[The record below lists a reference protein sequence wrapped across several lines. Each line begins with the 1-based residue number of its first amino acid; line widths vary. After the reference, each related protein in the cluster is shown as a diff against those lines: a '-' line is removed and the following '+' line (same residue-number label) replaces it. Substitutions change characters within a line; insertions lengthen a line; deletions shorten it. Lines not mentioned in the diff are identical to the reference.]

1 MSEAAGRLARKYWI
15 FLAVVLGS
23 VVLDQVTKILVYQNL
38 KQGRDEIRI
47 IDGFLSIIHA
57 QNPGAALGLLGDRDP
72 NTRLLIF
79 GIFTVVACGVL
90 LHMLW
95 QLPREDR
102 FQSAMLALIFS
113 GAIGNA
119 IDRVHKRT
127 VTDFI
132 KVYTDIPAIKSF
144 LLEKVGTNEYPT
156 FNVADSAIV
165 VGVVLFLGYY
175 MFLDDSKQK
184 GGEPVLERSGPPP
197 RELQDPGAPK
207 A

>member
-1 MSEAAGRLARKYWI
+1 MPDKPSPFAPKYLV
-15 FLAVVLGS
+15 FLLITVGVVA
-23 VVLDQVTKILVYQNL
+23 LDQITKILVYTNL
-38 KQGRDEIRI
+38 RQGRDEIKI

-57 QNPGAALGLLGDRDP
+57 QNPGAALGLLGDKDP

-79 GIFTVVACGVL
+79 GAFTIVAAVVL

-95 QLPREDR
+95 QLPRSDR
-102 FQSAMLALIFS
+102 FQAAMLGLIFS

-132 KVYTDIPAIKSF
+132 KVYTDQETLKAW
-144 LLEKVGTNEYPT
+144 LTNHLGTNEFPT

-165 VGVVLFLGYY
+165 VGVALFLLYY
-175 MFLDDSKQK
+175 LFLDDSKEK
-184 GGEPVLERSGPPP
+184 EPPILEEDEAAST
-197 RELQDPGAPK
+197 GAEAK
-207 A
+207 S